1 MKFFLKIKNLN
12 ANKGHGWG
20 KILIRMI
27 KLRRKQQLLQS
38 NLYLAQCQR
47 KVWFPMIGKK
57 SMQFQFT
64 KETPKN

>member
-38 NLYLAQCQR
+38 NLYLDQC
-47 KVWFPMIGKK
+47 
-57 SMQFQFT
+57 
-64 KETPKN
+64 